1 MSTCRIQKYKA
12 GGRCGGDQSGGQ
24 SKNGSLSNEFAS
36 LLNARS
42 SQDAMF
48 SQAPQAQAEAHVQ
61 QKQQKQQQLVVR
73 QSTKNTLSTD
83 VDTILAGD
91 YE

>member
-1 MSTCRIQKYKA
+1 
-12 GGRCGGDQSGGQ
+12 
-24 SKNGSLSNEFAS
+24 
-36 LLNARS
+36 
-42 SQDAMF
+42 MF
-48 SQAPQAQAEAHVQ
+48 SQAPQAQAEAHVQQEAQAQAQAEARVQQQAQAQAQAEAHVQ